1 MNITTLRAIAMI
13 ALPALAFIRCGGEQ
27 KVAEAPSTMPSAE
40 PPTDQTHDLDAST
53 AQTPQG
59 IDIATSTE
67 GEKPPESKPPE
78 PKPEALND
86 AQIAAVTE
94 AANSAEIAQ
103 AKVAQA
109 KSKDAAVKTFAA
121 MMITHHGEAKQKQAK
136 LKLKT
141 EESGVSTALQSDA
154 GATLNELNGS
164 SGKDFDKV
172 YIAAQVSAHQKV
184 LDTINDKLLPNVK
197 DERLKAYL
205 QEIKPTV
212 EQHLKRAKQLQESF
226 DSKSSSTPVESKHS
240 G

>member
-1 MNITTLRAIAMI
+1 MKIVTSLRAIALV
-13 ALPALAFIRCGGEQ
+13 ALPALAFVRCGGEQ
-27 KVAEAPSTMPSAE
+27 KIAETPTTMPSAE
-40 PPTDQTHDLDAST
+40 PPSDQGSEIDGGT

-59 IDIATSTE
+59 INVATPNE
-67 GEKPPESKPPE
+67 GAAPSEGTAPPS

-86 AQIAAVTE
+86 SQIAAITD

-109 KSKDAAVKTFAA
+109 KAKDPAVKTFAA

-154 GATLNELNGS
+154 GATLNALNSS
-164 SGKDFDKV
+164 SGKDFDKTYV
-172 YIAAQVSAHQKV
+172 AAQISEHQKV
-184 LDTINDKLLPNVK
+184 LDTINDKLLPNAK

-205 QEIKPTV
+205 EQIKPTV
-212 EQHLKRAKQLQESF
+212 EQHLKQAKQLQESI
-226 DSKSSSTPVESKHS
+226 DSKNNSSTPGTH
-240 G
+240 

>member
-1 MNITTLRAIAMI
+1 MNTTTSIRAIALL
-13 ALPALAFIRCGGEQ
+13 ALPALAFVRCGGKQ
-27 KVAEAPSTMPSAE
+27 QVAETPSTMPSAE
-40 PPTDQTHDLDAST
+40 PPTDQAPELDAGT
-53 AQTPQG
+53 AAQKPEG

-67 GEKPPESKPPE
+67 GTKPRA
-78 PKPEALND
+78 PKPEPLSD
-86 AQIAAVTE
+86 AQIAAVTD

-109 KSKDAAVKTFAA
+109 KSKDAAVKSFAA

-141 EESGVSTALQSDA
+141 EESGVSTAMQADA
-154 GATLNELNGS
+154 GATLNALNS
-164 SGKDFDKV
+164 DTGKDFDKT
-172 YIAAQVSAHQKV
+172 YIAAQVSGHQKV
-184 LDTINDKLLPNVK
+184 LDTINDQLLPNVK

-205 QEIKPTV
+205 EEIKPTV

-226 DSKSSSTPVESKHS
+226 DSKSSSSAVSGKHT

>member
-1 MNITTLRAIAMI
+1 MMNTTTSLRAIALVV
-13 ALPALAFIRCGGEQ
+13 LPALAFIRCGGEQ
-27 KVAEAPSTMPSAE
+27 KVAEAPSDMPSAE
-40 PPTDQTHDLDAST
+40 PPADQAPELDAGT
-53 AQTPQG
+53 AAQTPQG

-67 GEKPPESKPPE
+67 GTKPPAPKAES
-78 PKPEALND
+78 LND
-86 AQIAAVTE
+86 AQIAAITE

-103 AKVAQA
+103 AKIAQA

-141 EESGVSTALQSDA
+141 EESGVSTALTADA
-154 GATLNELNGS
+154 GATLNALNSGS
-164 SGKDFDKV
+164 GTEFDKV
-172 YIAAQVSAHQKV
+172 YIAAQIAGHQKV

-205 QEIKPTV
+205 EEIKPTV
-212 EQHLKRAKQLQESF
+212 EQHLKQAKQLQESF
-226 DSKSSSTPVESKHS
+226 DSRNTSTPQKDKHA

>member
-1 MNITTLRAIAMI
+1 MNVTTSFRAIALA
-13 ALPALAFIRCGGEQ
+13 ALPALAFVRCGGEQ
-27 KVAEAPSTMPSAE
+27 KIADAPTSIPSAE
-40 PPTDQTHDLDAST
+40 PPSDQTPELDGGT
-53 AQTPQG
+53 AQTPEG
-59 IDIATSTE
+59 TNIATNAETT
-67 GEKPPESKPPE
+67 KPPEA
-78 PKPEALND
+78 KPEALSD
-86 AQIAAVTE
+86 AQIAAITE

-141 EESGVSTALQSDA
+141 EESGLSTALQADA
-154 GATLNELNGS
+154 GATLNALNS
-164 SGKDFDKV
+164 ESGKAFDKT
-172 YIAAQVSAHQKV
+172 YIAAQISGHQKV

-205 QEIKPTV
+205 EELRPTV
-212 EQHLKRAKQLQESF
+212 EQHLARAKQLQQSF
-226 DSKSSSTPVESKHS
+226 DSKSSSAPVESKHS